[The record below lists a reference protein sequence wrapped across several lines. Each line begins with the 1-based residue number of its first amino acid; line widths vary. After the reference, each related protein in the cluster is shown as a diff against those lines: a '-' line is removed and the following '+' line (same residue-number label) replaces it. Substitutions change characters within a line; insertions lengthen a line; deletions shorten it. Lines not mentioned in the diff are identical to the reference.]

1 MVVAAVEPESHL
13 VMVSPSEF
21 RRVQNGAKAS
31 GTWAFHL
38 RPHGRY
44 TRLLARGC
52 GGAVGHVSFD
62 VPHFVMEQKML
73 RGIRDRAQHASA
85 RKTVGPQDGG
95 RLAARVR

>member
-1 MVVAAVEPESHL
+1 
-13 VMVSPSEF
+13 MVSPSEF

-73 RGIRDRAQHASA
+73 RGIRDRARRHASV

>member
-1 MVVAAVEPESHL
+1 
-13 VMVSPSEF
+13 MVSPSDF

-44 TRLLARGC
+44 TGLLARGC
-52 GGAVGHVSFD
+52 GGAVGHIGFD

-85 RKTVGPQDGG
+85 CETGGPQDGG

>member
-1 MVVAAVEPESHL
+1 MSHLFGVQRAQMVVAAVEPGSHL
-13 VMVSPSEF
+13 VLVSPSEF
-21 RRVQNGAKAS
+21 HRVQNGAKAS

-38 RPHGRY
+38 RPHGSY

-73 RGIRDRAQHASA
+73 RGIRVALNTHQSPKRC
-85 RKTVGPQDGG
+85 P
-95 RLAARVR
+95 